1 MFCMPYVTISYIKL
15 KLFILHKRKYNLG
28 SLLHYT
34 FPCYILALE
43 VIWNLPVCVE
53 IAFLLVGEPI
63 VFLSEKCCSF
73 IPPCYKI
80 KIWDRRVPA
89 GCCLLSRV
97 QNLEKVLTCDDAW
110 ICFSTLWLVSKHER
124 IFIYQLF
131 RERLPTIINLQNSET
146 EDEQSDKENSHVTV
160 SGGKYNSN
168 NDDTPSSVPLD
179 WNQVARYFI
188 SSYSIHLCMFTDSN

>member
-1 MFCMPYVTISYIKL
+1 
-15 KLFILHKRKYNLG
+15 
-28 SLLHYT
+28 
-34 FPCYILALE
+34 
-43 VIWNLPVCVE
+43 
-53 IAFLLVGEPI
+53 
-63 VFLSEKCCSF
+63 
-73 IPPCYKI
+73 
-80 KIWDRRVPA
+80 
-89 GCCLLSRV
+89 V

-179 WNQVARYFI
+179 
-188 SSYSIHLCMFTDSN
+188 